1 MLEGIII
8 GKGRLSSLLMRA
20 ATNIRRTGFA
30 VGRHFLWVIAFAG
43 AGGTF
48 QLSAAGLGTSE
59 VPIPPNAPSLS
70 GWVLADLNGDQ
81 NVDLA
86 TARSGGHDANGYAQ
100 EVRITLGAFHQTSF
114 HFLSPGATVELSS
127 QDVDGD
133 NDGDLV
139 VFEPLS
145 SQPIGV
151 WINDGAGSFHE
162 GRLADFRNLWSER
175 PGSAWRG
182 RVPTAPVICYL
193 RRADPVPDAVGG
205 ARRAGTRCHRPSWQ
219 NEHARRDA
227 TPIRLPPARPS
238 PQLLIPTKVIVS

>member
-1 MLEGIII
+1 M
-8 GKGRLSSLLMRA
+8 
-20 ATNIRRTGFA
+20 
-30 VGRHFLWVIAFAG
+30 
-43 AGGTF
+43 
-48 QLSAAGLGTSE
+48 
-59 VPIPPNAPSLS
+59 S

-86 TARSGGHDANGYAQ
+86 TARSGRHDANGYAQ
-100 EVRITLGAFHQTSF
+100 EVRVTLGAFQQTSF

-162 GRLADFRNLWSER
+162 GRLADFRKLWSER

-182 RVPTAPVICYL
+182 QAPQLPLFAISDERTQSLTPSATIAAPEPAVIN
-193 RRADPVPDAVGG
+193 R
-205 ARRAGTRCHRPSWQ
+205 SWQ

-227 TPIRLPPARPS
+227 RRSDFRPRGPPRNS
-238 PQLLIPTKVIVS
+238 

>member
-1 MLEGIII
+1 MHSDA
-8 GKGRLSSLLMRA
+8 KSWAPRLLLLALACSGLA
-20 ATNIRRTGFA
+20 ASAHDLPSTLDSPA
-30 VGRHFLWVIAFAG
+30 V
-43 AGGTF
+43 
-48 QLSAAGLGTSE
+48 
-59 VPIPPNAPSLS
+59 S

-86 TARSGGHDANGYAQ
+86 TAQSGRHDANGYAQ
-100 EVRITLGAFHQTSF
+100 EVRITLGAFQQTTF

-133 NDGDLV
+133 DDGDLV

-162 GRLADFRNLWSER
+162 GRLADYRKLWSER

-182 RVPTAPVICYL
+182 SFQQLPLLAVSDERTQSLTPSASIAAPEPMIAGRICQNEL
-193 RRADPVPDAVGG
+193 SLTDVSRSD
-205 ARRAGTRCHRPSWQ
+205 HRP
-219 NEHARRDA
+219 RG
-227 TPIRLPPARPS
+227 PPRNS
-238 PQLLIPTKVIVS
+238 

>member
-1 MLEGIII
+1 MQ
-8 GKGRLSSLLMRA
+8 A
-20 ATNIRRTGFA
+20 ATNRRHAGLRSATILLLVLALVSAGS
-30 VGRHFLWVIAFAG
+30 AFQLT
-43 AGGTF
+43 AGG
-48 QLSAAGLGTSE
+48 L
-59 VPIPPNAPSLS
+59 VPARLPVPLNAPRSS

-81 NVDLA
+81 IVDLA

-100 EVRITLGAFHQTSF
+100 EVRVTLGAFQQTSF
-114 HFLSPGATVELSS
+114 HFLSPGAIVELSS

-162 GRLADFRNLWSER
+162 GRLADFRKLWSER

-182 RVPTAPVICYL
+182 RVGAAPAIRHF
-193 RRADPVPDAVGG
+193 RRADPVLDTFVG
-205 ARRAGTRCHRPSWQ
+205 APRAGTY
-219 NEHARRDA
+219 HARLHVA
-227 TPIRLPPARPS
+227 E
-238 PQLLIPTKVIVS
+238 

>member
-1 MLEGIII
+1 MQAATHRRPEAFVQ
-8 GKGRLSSLLMRA
+8 RRRSLL
-20 ATNIRRTGFA
+20 
-30 VGRHFLWVIAFAG
+30 VIAL
-43 AGGTF
+43 
-48 QLSAAGLGTSE
+48 LSAGSALQLAAAGVGVGELP
-59 VPIPPNAPSLS
+59 VPPGSPSQS

-86 TARSGGHDANGYAQ
+86 TARSGGHDAGGYAQ
-100 EVRITLGAFHQTSF
+100 EVRITLGAFEQTSF
-114 HFLSPGATVELSS
+114 RFLSRGATVELSS

-175 PGSAWRG
+175 PGSAWQARLQQLPLFAISDE
-182 RVPTAPVICYL
+182 RTQFLTPSAALTAPE
-193 RRADPVPDAVGG
+193 PVVPGC
-205 ARRAGTRCHRPSWQ
+205 TWQ
-219 NEHARRDA
+219 NEC
-227 TPIRLPPARPS
+227 ARPDAYRS
-238 PQLLIPTKVIVS
+238 GFRPRGPPRNS